1 VSDSAKWKPIW
12 EERFGRHV
20 SDHQVDRGTGQRNQ
34 ETESLSNEELIGF
47 IDPTPGDVVFDAGC
61 GTGANILLLQ
71 SKVKRMIEMDYSIGA
86 VIRCRNRVL
95 PLEASNVD
103 LLQGDVTQL
112 PVPRESVDKILCMS
126 VLHYLDDE
134 EVRRSFSEF
143 SRILSKDGSVI
154 LHVKNFTSLYVSTL
168 WLAKQLKVLLR
179 RSGRVNEHYRSFGW
193 YVRELELCGFRV
205 VSYNSF
211 NLFMIEF
218 MPRAVLEFLQGWE
231 LRHRSQFPLRTAF
244 LRRRGADLKI
254 KAQRVV

>member
-1 VSDSAKWKPIW
+1 VSDSAKWKAVW
-12 EERFGRHV
+12 DERFDRHV
-20 SDHQVDRGTGQRNQ
+20 SDHQVDRGTRPRRQ
-34 ETESLSNEELIGF
+34 ETESLSSEELLGF
-47 IDPTPGDVVFDAGC
+47 IDPAPGDVVFDAGC

-71 SKVKRMIEMDYSIGA
+71 SRVKRMVEMDYSIGA
-86 VIRCRNRVL
+86 VMRCRNRMHS
-95 PLEASNVD
+95 LEASNVD
-103 LLQGDVTQL
+103 LLQGDVTHL
-112 PVPRESVDKILCMS
+112 PVPQESVDMILCMS

-134 EVRRSFSEF
+134 EVRQSFSEF
-143 SRILSKDGSVI
+143 SRILSKNGTVI

-168 WLAKQLKVLLR
+168 WLAKQVKVLLR

-193 YVRELELCGFRV
+193 YVRELERCGFRV

-211 NLFMIEF
+211 NLLTIEF

-231 LRHRSQFPLRTAF
+231 LRHRSEFPMRTAF